1 MDWFKKNG
9 LFVSK
14 VSDLKTGDFVY
25 WSRGTNS
32 YHTGIVVQTDPK
44 IKVVHATTNDHKAGS
59 IKETPMNSSNG
70 QVPNFNQPF
79 VGAGRF
85 K

>member
-1 MDWFKKNG
+1 
-9 LFVSK
+9 
-14 VSDLKTGDFVY
+14 
-25 WSRGTNS
+25 
-32 YHTGIVVQTDPK
+32 
-44 IKVVHATTNDHKAGS
+44 VVHATTNDHKAGS